1 MGEWVVTF
9 WGWDFEPFLSML
21 IERERGN
28 RDIVKRGGGGGGMR
42 CDEMR
47 DEMTADDD

>member
-1 MGEWVVTF
+1 MDEWVVTF

-28 RDIVKRGGGGGGMR
+28 RDIVRGGGGWH
-42 CDEMR
+42 EMR
-47 DEMTADDD
+47 